1 MSKTTGGSND
11 LQAVLTAFM
20 VIYTGYFK
28 FYLSLTP
35 KLADLLL
42 RACNDLELFGFLTH
56 PTLTAI
62 DSYGGF
68 ENNILYA
75 ILHEAIYCQG

>member
-1 MSKTTGGSND
+1 MFGMHGGLDS
-11 LQAVLTAFM
+11 VH
-20 VIYTGYFK
+20 
-28 FYLSLTP
+28 
-35 KLADLLL
+35 DLLL

>member
-1 MSKTTGGSND
+1 MMTSDSNN
-11 LQAVLTAFM
+11 LQVALIAFM
-20 VIYTGYFK
+20 VI
-28 FYLSLTP
+28 LPRMLHIISSLTP
-35 KLADLLL
+35 KSTDLVL
-42 RACNDLELFGFLTH
+42 RACNDLEIFGFLTH

-68 ENNILYA
+68 DNNIIYA